1 MVNSTVSSDAWF
13 DGVEHTTKAE
23 MAMTTSFSTIFTF
36 NV

>member
-1 MVNSTVSSDAWF
+1 MVNSTVSNDAWF

-23 MAMTTSFSTIFTF
+23 VAMMTSFFTIFTF